1 MPRASVWSGRP
12 AGHPDLVRPG
22 WVIAVPRASVRSRY
36 AAGTPT
42 QGSGHVSTAPGDD
55 RREVRAHGR
64 SVVEG
69 SFAKAHDGP
78 SSGEQGTI
86 SALVRGQLCI
96 GGVEQQPVGLEG
108 ETQFWGG
115 DARRATGRP
124 AASGTVTW
132 RFTSPA
138 YTDRTSASSRSSSCD
153 SRSAVHRDVVRLSSC
168 SPARPCKPIAAR
180 STSTAELTPRRTA
193 LSSAASSSLAPT
205 TCARSTIVRSAGVQ
219 RSSRP
224 VRQRAGRCACGR
236 PSRLTGSAA
245 APPRAQSPTLRRRSG
260 HECPSSA
267 PRWRD

>member
-1 MPRASVWSGRP
+1 VIAVPRASVRSRHPAGHPDLVRPGWVIAVPRASVRSRHP

-64 SVVEG
+64 PVVEG

-115 DARRATGRP
+115 DVEAGNRP
-124 AASGTVTW
+124 AC
-132 RFTSPA
+132 RIR
-138 YTDRTSASSRSSSCD
+138 DRHLALHLAC
-153 SRSAVHRDVVRLSSC
+153 VHRPDVCVQQVF
-168 SPARPCKPIAAR
+168 
-180 STSTAELTPRRTA
+180 EL
-193 LSSAASSSLAPT
+193 
-205 TCARSTIVRSAGVQ
+205 
-219 RSSRP
+219 
-224 VRQRAGRCACGR
+224 
-236 PSRLTGSAA
+236 
-245 APPRAQSPTLRRRSG
+245 
-260 HECPSSA
+260 
-267 PRWRD
+267 

>member
-1 MPRASVWSGRP
+1 M
-12 AGHPDLVRPG
+12 
-22 WVIAVPRASVRSRY
+22 IAVPRPGVRFGRPAS
-36 AAGTPT
+36 TPVD
-42 QGSGHVSTAPGDD
+42 GLGHVSTARGDD

-64 SVVEG
+64 PVVEG

-96 GGVEQQPVGLEG
+96 GGVEQQPVGLNARRSSG
-108 ETQFWGG
+108 
-115 DARRATGRP
+115 AAMSRRATGRP
-124 AASGTVTW
+124 AVSGTVTW
-132 RFTSPA
+132 RFTSPE

-193 LSSAASSSLAPT
+193 LSSAASSSLALS

-224 VRQRAGRCACGR
+224 VRQRAGRCRVRTTVTPNRLRCGASQGTVAHT
-236 PSRLTGSAA
+236 PASFGT
-245 APPRAQSPTLRRRSG
+245 
-260 HECPSSA
+260 
-267 PRWRD
+267 